1 MMSTVKNTIV
11 GFVMGRLLKVL
22 RVYYEFVLVLFHKNF
37 CKIAKKKRYVLIIK
51 HFFVLL
57 HLVIAVKENKK
68 AEKGDVKVP

>member
-1 MMSTVKNTIV
+1 M
-11 GFVMGRLLKVL
+11 
-22 RVYYEFVLVLFHKNF
+22 LVLFHKNF

-68 AEKGDVKVP
+68 AEKGDVKVPKDEKVKKNRNSNKERK